1 MRVGLP
7 APDFSVQLFDGSEI
21 SLSELKGSPLLINFW
36 ASWCPP
42 CRQESRTLERTWQAY
57 REDGVM
63 FVGLNVQD
71 TVEDGV
77 AYVREFDLTFPNGRD
92 VDGTIT
98 VEYGVVGLPVTFFVN
113 REGTVERRWV
123 GAISQERLVE
133 WLDELVA
140 GVPPSGE
147 TEGEDT
153 DSYLR
158 LD

>member
-1 MRVGLP
+1 
-7 APDFSVQLFDGSEI
+7 
-21 SLSELKGSPLLINFW
+21 
-36 ASWCPP
+36 
-42 CRQESRTLERTWQAY
+42 
-57 REDGVM
+57 M

-71 TVEDGV
+71 TVEDAA

-92 VDGTIT
+92 VDGKIT

-133 WLDELVA
+133 WLDDLVA

-147 TEGEDT
+147 TEGKNT